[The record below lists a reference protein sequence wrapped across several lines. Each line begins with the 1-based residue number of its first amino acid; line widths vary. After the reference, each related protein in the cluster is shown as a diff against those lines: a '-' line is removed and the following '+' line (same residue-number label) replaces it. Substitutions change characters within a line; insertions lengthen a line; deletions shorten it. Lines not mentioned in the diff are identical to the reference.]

1 MTGDI
6 CTGKKKRNIY
16 FKNINNKKSQNT
28 DIMLRFNVF
37 HLSSQPIFLRVWQ
50 CVLDVTVH

>member
-6 CTGKKKRNIY
+6 CTGEKKRNIY